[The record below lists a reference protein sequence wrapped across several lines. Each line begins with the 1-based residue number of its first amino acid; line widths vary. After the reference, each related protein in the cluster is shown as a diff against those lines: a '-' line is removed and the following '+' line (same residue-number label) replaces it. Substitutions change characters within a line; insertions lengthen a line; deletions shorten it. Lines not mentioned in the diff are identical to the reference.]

1 MKPTSLTHQAAP
13 ASGGAHV
20 QPRHASARSTLVAA
34 LLGFFVI
41 TLDAVVV
48 NVALPTIG
56 HDFQAGV
63 TGLQWVV
70 DGYTLLFAALLLSAG
85 ALTDRI
91 GARRAFGLGLV
102 VFIIASGA
110 CGLAPTLGLLVVARV
125 LQGAGAAVMMP
136 SSMALIRQAYPEP
149 TSRAHA
155 VAIWAMGGAVAA
167 SSGPVLGGLL
177 TLLSWRWIFLI
188 NLPVG
193 VVTLV
198 ILKRVQVSPTR
209 DVPFDLLGQVTAIL
223 TMGALTYGAI
233 EAGAIG
239 LSAVPVLAVFSV
251 AALALLTFVMSQRR
265 AAHPMVPPNV
275 LKSLNARI
283 AMAIGFTFMV
293 GYFGLPFVMS
303 LYLQQH
309 RGLSAFATGAAFLP
323 MMLTGLVLTPFSARL
338 AARWSPR
345 VVIVAG
351 LLSMSLGL
359 FALSALPASTA
370 VWQLCVL
377 MMLVGLAG
385 PLVAPP
391 VTAVLLASVPAS
403 LAGTAAGVFNT
414 SRQVGGA
421 LAVAVFGA
429 LLAQSST
436 FMTGMR
442 TSLMLAGGIAIATAL
457 AGLRLQTSRGLRR

>member
-1 MKPTSLTHQAAP
+1 MSDHATPSLRLHGTSDNTSTRQAP
-13 ASGGAHV
+13 S
-20 QPRHASARSTLVAA
+20 RARATLIAA

-56 HDFQAGV
+56 RDLQAGV
-63 TGLQWVV
+63 TGLQWVI

-85 ALTDRI
+85 AFTDRI
-91 GARRAFGLGLV
+91 GARRAFGLGLA
-102 VFIIASGA
+102 VFIVASVA
-110 CGLAPTLGLLVVARV
+110 CGLAPTLGLLVTARI
-125 LQGAGAAVMMP
+125 LQGSGAAVMMP
-136 SSMALIRQAYPEP
+136 SSMALIRQAYPE
-149 TSRAHA
+149 TASRAHA

-193 VVTLV
+193 VATLM
-198 ILKRVQVSPTR
+198 ILKHVQASPR
-209 DVPFDLLGQVTAIL
+209 REAPFDLLGQVTAIL
-223 TMGALTYGAI
+223 AMGALTYGAI

-239 LSAVPVLAVFSV
+239 LSAPPVLAAFAV
-251 AALALLTFVMSQRR
+251 AAIALLTFLTSQRR
-265 AAHPMVPPNV
+265 TAHPMVPPDV
-275 LKSLNARI
+275 LRPRNARI
-283 AMAIGFTFMV
+283 AMAIGFAFMV

-323 MMLTGLVLTPFSARL
+323 MMLTGLALTPFSARL

-351 LLSMSLGL
+351 LMSMSLGL
-359 FALSALPASTA
+359 FALSLLPESAAIWQICALT
-370 VWQLCVL
+370 
-377 MMLVGLAG
+377 MLVGIAG

-403 LAGTAAGVFNT
+403 LAGTASGVFNT

-429 LLAQSST
+429 LVAQSHT
-436 FMTGMR
+436 FMAGMR
-442 TSLMLAGGIAIATAL
+442 ASLILAAGVAAATAIAS
-457 AGLRLQTSRGLRR
+457 LQL

>member
-1 MKPTSLTHQAAP
+1 MSDNAATSIGLHDT
-13 ASGGAHV
+13 SGDTSTRQG
-20 QPRHASARSTLVAA
+20 PGRARATLIAA

-56 HDFQAGV
+56 RDLQAGV
-63 TGLQWVV
+63 TGLQWVI

-85 ALTDRI
+85 AFTDRI

-102 VFIIASGA
+102 VFIIASVA
-110 CGLAPTLGLLVVARV
+110 CGLAPTLGLLVTARI
-125 LQGAGAAVMMP
+125 LQGSGAAVMMP

-149 TSRAHA
+149 ASRAHA

-193 VVTLV
+193 VATLI
-198 ILKRVQVSPTR
+198 ILKRVQASPR
-209 DVPFDLLGQVTAIL
+209 REAPFDLLGQITAIL
-223 TMGALTYGAI
+223 AMGALTYGAI

-239 LSAVPVLAVFSV
+239 LSAPPVPAAFAV
-251 AALALLTFVMSQRR
+251 AAIALLTFLTSQRR
-265 AAHPMVPPNV
+265 TAHPLVPPDV
-275 LKSLNARI
+275 LRSRNARI

-323 MMLTGLVLTPFSARL
+323 MMLTGLALTPFSARL
-338 AARWSPR
+338 AARLSPR

-351 LLSMSLGL
+351 LMSMSLGL
-359 FALSALPASTA
+359 FALSLLPESAAIWQICALTI
-370 VWQLCVL
+370 
-377 MMLVGLAG
+377 LVGIAG

-403 LAGTAAGVFNT
+403 LAGTASGVFNT

-429 LLAQSST
+429 LVAQSHT
-436 FMTGMR
+436 FMAGMR
-442 TSLMLAGGIAIATAL
+442 ASLILAAGVALATAIAS
-457 AGLRLQTSRGLRR
+457 LQL